1 MINFPKYSGDARGL
15 SRRTFRKFSKFV
27 NVYSIYY
34 SKKSLRKND
43 EKRRERQEVLTFMKK
58 ECNI

>member
-1 MINFPKYSGDARGL
+1 MINFPKYSGDVRGL
-15 SRRTFRKFSKFV
+15 SRRTFRKFSKHV

-43 EKRRERQEVLTFMKK
+43 EKRRGTPGSVDFYEKRV
-58 ECNI
+58 